1 MRCRLVALILLA
13 FSVISTGG
21 PAVSQD
27 TSKPPEVKGLFLLT
41 DYPAISVR
49 PGTTATVSLRMQN
62 YAMAPERLQISVS
75 GVPQSWNATVVG
87 GGQPIEAVLPATNA
101 SVSFELRLD
110 IPKDAPMGAT
120 NLTVTAK
127 GANTVTLPIV
137 VTLVKDLPAKL
148 TLTPALPELRGNS
161 RSTFEYQ
168 LTIKNE
174 SGKRIVAN
182 LAATA
187 PQNFDVSFTE
197 QYGSQELNA
206 VPLDAGQSKDVK
218 LKVRPP
224 NTIGVGTQKVT
235 ARATAEDAVVTA
247 ELGLEI
253 TGTPKIDLAGRE
265 GRLNATAVAGQETSV
280 VVIVANTGTAAAEAV
295 EMSGSGPSGW
305 KVEAEPKVIDRIPPN
320 ENKEVTFKITPTG
333 KAVAGDYV
341 TSIRASARGESASQ
355 TFRVAVA
362 TSSQWGLIGM
372 GIIAVALAVL
382 FGAVMKFGRR

>member
-1 MRCRLVALILLA
+1 MRYRVIALILLA
-13 FSVISTGG
+13 FSALTVGS

-27 TSKPPEVKGLFLLT
+27 TSKPDVKGLFLLT

-49 PGTTATVSLRMQN
+49 PGTTATVSLRLQN
-62 YAMAPERLQISVS
+62 YAMPPERLQISVS
-75 GVPQSWNATVVG
+75 GVPQAWTSTIVG

-110 IPKDAPMGAT
+110 IPKDAAMGTT

-127 GANTVTLPIV
+127 GANTVTLPV
-137 VTLVKDLPAKL
+137 AVTLVKDLPAKL
-148 TLTPALPELRGNS
+148 TLTPALPELRGTS

-168 LTIKNE
+168 LTLKNE
-174 SGKRIVAN
+174 SGKRIVAS

-187 PQNFDVSFTE
+187 PPNFEVSFTE

-206 VPLDAGQSKDVK
+206 VPLDANQSKDVK

-224 NTIGVGTQKVT
+224 NTIG
-235 ARATAEDAVVTA
+235 ARPAEDRGARHRRGRHRHRRSRPRHHRHTQDRARRPRRPA
-247 ELGLEI
+247 ERARSRPARRPPSRSSSP
-253 TGTPKIDLAGRE
+253 TPAPPP
-265 GRLNATAVAGQETSV
+265 
-280 VVIVANTGTAAAEAV
+280 AEAV

-305 KVEAEPKVIDRIPPN
+305 KVEADPKVIDRIPPN
-320 ENKEVTFKITPTG
+320 ENKEVQFRITPTA

-341 TSIRASARGESASQ
+341 TSMRASARGESASQ

-362 TSSQWGLIGM
+362 TSTQWGIIGV
-372 GIIAVALAVL
+372 GIIGVALLVLVGAVAR
-382 FGAVMKFGRR
+382 FGRR

>member
-1 MRCRLVALILLA
+1 MRYRVIALILLA
-13 FSVISTGG
+13 FSALTVGG

-27 TSKPPEVKGLFLLT
+27 TSKPDVKGLFLLT

-49 PGTTATVSLRMQN
+49 PGTTATVNLRLQN
-62 YAMAPERLQISVS
+62 YAMPPERLQISVS
-75 GVPQSWNATVVG
+75 GVPQGWTSTVVG

-110 IPKDAPMGAT
+110 IPKDAAMGT
-120 NLTVTAK
+120 SNLTVTAK
-127 GANTVTLPIV
+127 GANSVTLPV
-137 VTLVKDLPAKL
+137 AVTLVKDLPAKL

-187 PQNFDVSFTE
+187 PQNFEVSFTE

-224 NTIGVGTQKVT
+224 NTIGVGPQKVT
-235 ARATAEDAVVTA
+235 ARATVEEATAIA

-253 TGTPKIDLAGRE
+253 TGTPKIELAGRE
-265 GRLNATAVAGQETSV
+265 GRLNASATAGQEMSIP
-280 VVIVANTGTAAAEAV
+280 VIIANTGTAAAEAI
-295 EMSGSGPSGW
+295 ELSGSAPSGW
-305 KVEAEPKVIDRIPPN
+305 KIEADPKMLDRLPPN
-320 ENKEVTFKITPTG
+320 ENKEVQFKVTPTP

-341 TSIRASARGESASQ
+341 TTVRAAARGESASQ

-362 TSSQWGLIGM
+362 TSTQWGLVGM
-372 GIIAVALAVL
+372 GIIGVALLVL
-382 FGAVMKFGRR
+382 FGAVMRFGRR

>member
-1 MRCRLVALILLA
+1 MRCRLVALTLLA
-13 FSVISTGG
+13 LSVIAAGG
-21 PAVSQD
+21 PAVAQD
-27 TSKPPEVKGLFLLT
+27 PPKQPDVKGLFLLT

-49 PGTTATVSLRMQN
+49 PGTTATVSLRLQN
-62 YAMAPERLQISVS
+62 YAMSPERLQISVS
-75 GVPQSWNATVVG
+75 GVPKGWTSTIVG

-110 IPKDAPMGAT
+110 IPKDAAMGTT
-120 NLTVTAK
+120 NLTVTAA
-127 GANTVTLPIV
+127 GASTITLPV
-137 VTLVKDLPAKL
+137 AVTLVKDLPAKL

-224 NTIGVGTQKVT
+224 NTIGVGTQKVV

-247 ELGLEI
+247 DLGLEI

-265 GRLNATAVAGQETSV
+265 GRLNASATAGQETTV
-280 VVIVANTGTAAAEAV
+280 AVIVANTGTAAAEAV

-305 KVEAEPKVIDRIPPN
+305 KIEADPKVIDRIPPN
-320 ENKEVTFKITPTG
+320 ENKEVQFKITPTG

-341 TSIRASARGESASQ
+341 TTIRASARGESASQ

-382 FGAVMKFGRR
+382 FGAVLKFGRR

>member
-1 MRCRLVALILLA
+1 MRYRLIAQILLV
-13 FSVISTGG
+13 FSVLIVGG

-27 TSKPPEVKGLFLLT
+27 TAKPDVKGLFLLT

-49 PGTTATVSLRMQN
+49 PGTTATISLRLQN
-62 YAMAPERLQISVS
+62 YAMSPERLQISVS
-75 GVPQSWNATVVG
+75 GVPQGWTSTVVG

-110 IPKDAPMGAT
+110 IPKDAAMGTT

-127 GANTVTLPIV
+127 GATTVTLPV
-137 VTLVKDLPAKL
+137 AVTLVKDLPAKL
-148 TLTPALPELRGNS
+148 TLTPALPELRGTS

-168 LTIKNE
+168 LSIKNE
-174 SGKRIVAN
+174 SGKRIVAS

-187 PQNFDVSFTE
+187 PPNFEVSFTE

-224 NTIGVGTQKVT
+224 NTVGVGPHKVS
-235 ARATAEDAVVTA
+235 ARATVEDATATA
-247 ELGLEI
+247 ELGLDI
-253 TGTPKIDLAGRE
+253 TGTPKIELAGRE
-265 GRLNATAVAGQETSV
+265 GRLNASATAGQETTIPV
-280 VVIVANTGTAAAEAV
+280 VVANTGTAAAEAV
-295 EMSGSGPSGW
+295 ELSGSAPSGW
-305 KVEAEPKVIDRIPPN
+305 KVEADPKVVDRIPPN
-320 ENKEVTFKITPTG
+320 ETKEVLFRITPTA

-341 TSIRASARGESASQ
+341 TTVRASARGESASQ

-362 TSSQWGLIGM
+362 TSTQWGLIGA
-372 GIIAVALAVL
+372 GIIGIALLVL
-382 FGAVMKFGRR
+382 FGAVMRFGRR

>member
-1 MRCRLVALILLA
+1 MRYRVIALILLA
-13 FSVISTGG
+13 FSALTVGG

-27 TSKPPEVKGLFLLT
+27 TSKPDVKGLFLLT

-49 PGTTATVSLRMQN
+49 PGTTATVSLRLQN
-62 YAMAPERLQISVS
+62 YAMPPERLQISVS
-75 GVPQSWNATVVG
+75 GVPQGWTSTIVG

-110 IPKDAPMGAT
+110 IPKDAAMGTA
-120 NLTVTAK
+120 NLIVTAK
-127 GANTVTLPIV
+127 GANTVTLPV
-137 VTLVKDLPAKL
+137 AVSLVKDLPAKL

-168 LTIKNE
+168 LSIKNE

-187 PQNFDVSFTE
+187 PPNFDVSFTE

-218 LKVRPP
+218 LKIRPP
-224 NTIGVGTQKVT
+224 NAVGPGPQKIV
-235 ARATAEDAVVTA
+235 ARATAEDATVTA
-247 ELGLEI
+247 DLGLDI
-253 TGTPKIDLAGRE
+253 TGTPKIELAGRE
-265 GRLNATAVAGQETSV
+265 GLLSARAAAGQETTIPV
-280 VVIVANTGTAAAEAV
+280 VVTNTGTAPAEAV

-305 KVEAEPKVIDRIPPN
+305 KVEADPKVIDRIPPN
-320 ENKEVTFKITPTG
+320 ENKEVQFRITPTA

-341 TSIRASARGESASQ
+341 TSMRASARGESASQ

-362 TSSQWGLIGM
+362 TSTQWGIIGV
-372 GIIAVALAVL
+372 GIIGVALLVLVGAVAR
-382 FGAVMKFGRR
+382 FGRR